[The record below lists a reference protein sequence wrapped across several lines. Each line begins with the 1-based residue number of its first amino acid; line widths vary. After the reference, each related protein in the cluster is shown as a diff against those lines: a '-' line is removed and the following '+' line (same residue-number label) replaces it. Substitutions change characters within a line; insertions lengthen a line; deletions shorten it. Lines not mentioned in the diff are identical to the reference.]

1 MDRINHVKMVTP
13 DPEAVRRFLTEVLD
27 VPDGW
32 RLGSAIASPTTK
44 PPSVGRDECGQFTID
59 GVSALR
65 GASRDGGVVIGST
78 ESRQF
83 QVLRGDLPHIW
94 SVAVGTRH
102 LERAHERCVEAGIP
116 CTELTLAAWGEA
128 GIRFFFAEVGGLVFE
143 VMRAEDAEV

>member
-32 RLGSAIASPTTK
+32 RLGAAVEPSTTTS
-44 PPSVGRDECGQFTID
+44 PSVGRDECGRFSIES
-59 GVSALR
+59 VSAFR
-65 GASRDGGVVIGST
+65 GDSRDGGVVVGST

-83 QVLRGDLPHIW
+83 QVLRGHVAHIW
-94 SVAVGTRH
+94 GVAVGTRH
-102 LERAHERCVEAGIP
+102 LERAHERCVESGIP
-116 CTELTLAAWGEA
+116 CTEMTLTAWGGA